1 MPRMVAVLFEE
12 NIEESYVAIALDGTE
27 PEVLFTKG
35 PAFTKTMGPFP
46 EAYAEATFRKWHY
59 LKIINPPEV
68 TVRDAA
74 LLKQVLLRLQKYDET
89 RARYGD

>member
-12 NIEESYVAIALDGTE
+12 NIEQSYVAIALDGTE

>member
-12 NIEESYVAIALDGTE
+12 NREESYVAIALDGTE

>member
-27 PEVLFTKG
+27 PEVVFTKG

-59 LKIINPPEV
+59 LKIINPPQV

-89 RARYGD
+89 RARYSD

>member
-35 PAFTKTMGPFP
+35 PAFSKIMGPFP

-74 LLKQVLLRLQKYDET
+74 LLKKVLLRLQRYGEAS
-89 RARYGD
+89 ARYGD

>member
-12 NIEESYVAIALDGTE
+12 NIEESYVAIAVDGAE
-27 PEVLFTKG
+27 PEVLFAKG

-46 EAYAEATFRKWHY
+46 EAYAEATFIKWHY

-68 TVRDAA
+68 NVRDGA
-74 LLKQVLLRLQKYDET
+74 LLKNVLLRLRKHDQT
-89 RARYGD
+89 SARYED

>member
-12 NIEESYVAIALDGTE
+12 NIEESYVAVALDGTE
-27 PEVLFTKG
+27 PEIFFTKG

-46 EAYAEATFRKWHY
+46 EAYAEATFRKWRY

-68 TVRDAA
+68 NAQDPAA
-74 LLKQVLLRLQKYDET
+74 LRAVLLRLRKHD
-89 RARYGD
+89 RNSARYEH

>member
-1 MPRMVAVLFEE
+1 MVAVLFEE
-12 NIEESYVAIALDGTE
+12 NIEESYVAVALDGTE
-27 PEVLFTKG
+27 PEIFFTKG

>member
-27 PEVLFTKG
+27 PEILFTKG

-46 EAYAEATFRKWHY
+46 EAYAEATFIKWHY

-68 TVRDAA
+68 NAQDGA
-74 LLKQVLLRLQKYDET
+74 LLREVLLRLRKHDQT
-89 RARYGD
+89 SARYED